1 MVVRTKSVFSRDFKL
16 SAVHRMLAGESV
28 SALARELGIRRKR
41 LYLWRESFRSGGP
54 EGLRPRG
61 RPRKPALMEPAV
73 SAAASPAS
81 AALPGP
87 AAAAQPQLASAAEL
101 TAARQ
106 RIAALEAKIGRQQLE
121 LDFFRQ
127 ALRQVGQAP
136 RPQGK
141 AGARI
146 STPSSKR

>member
-16 SAVHRMLAGESV
+16 SAVHRMLAGENV

-73 SAAASPAS
+73 PAAASPAS

-87 AAAAQPQLASAAEL
+87 SAAQTQLAGAAEL
-101 TAARQ
+101 AAARQ

-146 STPSSKR
+146 SSPSSKR